1 MTASISTLATVAFG
15 ASAWFGSEPTLP
27 KLPDSPYFWM
37 PPSASVTTGNTD
49 ALWDFMVWM
58 SLFFTVAIFWA
69 MLRFCMKY
77 RAKSR
82 AANEIAQKTSEH
94 NTMLELTWS
103 IIPLLIVVPLF
114 VGGFKGFVDLRTP
127 PKSAMEIRATGQKW
141 KWLFTYPGLG
151 TPDDTLHV
159 PVNTP
164 VRMVINSVDVL
175 HSLYIPSF
183 RTKMDAVPGR
193 YTDLW
198 FKATQTGEFPIFCA
212 EYCGTSHSDMI
223 TRVVVHPPGEY
234 EKWLAKTIAAADSLT
249 GVDRGKMLY
258 DKQGCATC
266 HSLDGTPKVGPS
278 WKGIFGKMEP
288 MAAGAPIKV
297 DENYLRESMIDPQAH
312 IVAGFAPAMP
322 TYQGKLSDKDIDGL
336 IEYIKSLK

>member
-1 MTASISTLATVAFG
+1 MTASISTLASVASVAFG
-15 ASAWFGSEPTLP
+15 AEPQLP
-27 KLPDSPYFWM
+27 KLPESPYFWM
-37 PPSASVTTGNTD
+37 PPSASVTTANTD
-49 ALWDFMVWM
+49 MLYNAMLWM
-58 SLFFTVAIFWA
+58 SVFFSVAIFWA
-69 MLRFCMKY
+69 MLRFCLKY

-82 AANEIAQKTSEH
+82 AANEIAEKTSEH

-103 IIPLLIVVPLF
+103 VIPLFIVVPLF

-141 KWLFTYPGLG
+141 KWLFAYPGLG
-151 TPDDTLHV
+151 TPDDALHV

-164 VRMVINSVDVL
+164 VRMVINSVDVI

-198 FKATQTGEFPIFCA
+198 FKATQVGEFPIFCA
-212 EYCGTSHSDMI
+212 EYCGTSHSDMLS
-223 TRVVVHPPGEY
+223 RVIVHPPGGY
-234 EKWLAKTIAAADSLT
+234 ERWLASTIAQADSLT

-258 DKQGCATC
+258 EKQGCSTC
-266 HSLDGTPKVGPS
+266 HTTDGTPKVGPS
-278 WKGIFGKMEP
+278 WKGIFGKMESMTGGP
-288 MAAGAPIKV
+288 AMKV
-297 DENYLRESMIDPQAH
+297 DENYLRESMMDPQAH
-312 IVAGFAPAMP
+312 IVMGFAPAMP

-336 IEYIKSLK
+336 IEFIKSLK

>member
-1 MTASISTLATVAFG
+1 MTSSISTLAFAAAAF
-15 ASAWFGSEPTLP
+15 EPKLP

-37 PPSASVTTGNTD
+37 PPSASTTTANTD
-49 ALWDFMVWM
+49 ALYNFMLWM
-58 SLFFTVAIFWA
+58 SLFFSVAIFSA
-69 MLRFCMKY
+69 MLYFCLKY

-82 AANEIAQKTSEH
+82 AANEFPEKTNDHS
-94 NTMLELTWS
+94 TILELTWS
-103 IIPLLIVVPLF
+103 VIPLFVVVPLF
-114 VGGFKGFVDLRTP
+114 VGGFKGFVSLRTP
-127 PKSAMEIRATGQKW
+127 PKAAMEIRATGQKW

-151 TPDDTLHV
+151 TPDDALHV

-164 VRMVINSVDVL
+164 VRIVINSVDVI

-212 EYCGTSHSDMI
+212 EYCGTSHSDMLS
-223 TRVVVHPPGEY
+223 RVVVHPPGGY
-234 EKWLAKTIAAADSLT
+234 ERWLARTIAMADSLT

-258 DKQGCATC
+258 EKQGCSTC
-266 HSLDGTPKVGPS
+266 HTTDGTPKVGPS
-278 WKGIFGKMEP
+278 WKGIFDKTESMTV
-288 MAAGAPIKV
+288 GAPMKV
-297 DENYLRESMIDPQAH
+297 DENYLRESMMDPQAH
-312 IVAGFAPAMP
+312 IVMGFGPVMP

>member
-1 MTASISTLATVAFG
+1 MIASISTLASVASS
-15 ASAWFGSEPTLP
+15 ASAMFGSEPTLP

-49 ALWDFMVWM
+49 ALWEFMLWM

-69 MLRFCMKY
+69 MFRFCTKY

-127 PKSAMEIRATGQKW
+127 PKSAMELRATGQKW

-198 FKATQTGEFPIFCA
+198 FKATQVGEFPIFCA

-258 DKQGCATC
+258 EKQGCSTC

-278 WKGIFGKMEP
+278 WKGIYGKMEA
-288 MAAGAPIKV
+288 MTGGAPIKV

-312 IVAGFAPAMP
+312 IVSGFAPAMP

>member
-1 MTASISTLATVAFG
+1 MTSSMSISLALAAFG
-15 ASAWFGSEPTLP
+15 ADPKIP

-37 PPSASVTTGNTD
+37 PPSASVTTENTD
-49 ALWDFMVWM
+49 ALYNAMIWM
-58 SLFFTVAIFWA
+58 SVFFSVAIFWA
-69 MLRFCMKY
+69 MLRFCTKY

-82 AANEIAQKTSEH
+82 IANEIAEKTSEH

-103 IIPLLIVVPLF
+103 VIPLFIVVPLF

-127 PKSAMEIRATGQKW
+127 PRSAMEIRATGQKW

-151 TPDDTLHV
+151 TPDDALHV

-164 VRMVINSVDVL
+164 VRMVINSVDVI

-198 FKATQTGEFPIFCA
+198 FKATQVGEFPIFCA
-212 EYCGTSHSDMI
+212 EYCGTSHSDMLS
-223 TRVVVHPPGEY
+223 RVVVHPPGGY
-234 EKWLAKTIAAADSLT
+234 EKWLARTIAQADSLT

-258 DKQGCATC
+258 EKQGCSTC
-266 HSLDGTPKVGPS
+266 HTTDGSPKVGPS
-278 WKGIFGKMEP
+278 WKGIYGKMEA
-288 MAAGAPIKV
+288 MTGGAPMKV
-297 DENYLRESMIDPQAH
+297 DENYLRESMMDPQAH
-312 IVAGFAPAMP
+312 IVMGFPPAQAHHP
-322 TYQGKLSDKDIDGL
+322 RKAKRQEIDWANGVN
-336 IEYIKSLK
+336 KSLK